1 MPLINQSI
9 MRKIVYLFCFLF
21 VCGLFFTSCKSTLPA
36 RFESFVNSVEKR
48 CDSFSE
54 DDWNKANDKFS
65 KLVDE
70 YKENKS
76 SYNSEQ
82 KKRINASIRKYATVA
97 AKSGIK
103 SVTETVND
111 LMSSVIDWVKGFV
124 DGLGGS
130 GEE

>member
-1 MPLINQSI
+1 
-9 MRKIVYLFCFLF
+9 MRKIVYLFCFL
-21 VCGLFFTSCKSTLPA
+21 CLSGLFFTSCKSTLPA

-65 KLVDE
+65 KLMDE
-70 YKENKS
+70 YKENRS

-82 KKRINASIRKYATVA
+82 KKRINASITKYATVA

-111 LMSSVIDWVKGFV
+111 LMSSVISWVKGFV
-124 DGLGGS
+124 EELGVS
-130 GEE
+130 GED

>member
-1 MPLINQSI
+1 
-9 MRKIVYLFCFLF
+9 MRQIVYLFCVLC
-21 VCGLFFTSCKSTLPA
+21 VSGLFLTSCKSTLPL
-36 RFESFVNSVEKR
+36 RFESFANSVEKR

-65 KLVDE
+65 KLMNE
-70 YKENKS
+70 YKENRS

-82 KKRINASIRKYATVA
+82 KKRINAAIQKYATVA

-103 SVTETVND
+103 SVAETVNEV
-111 LMSSVIDWVKGFV
+111 MSSVISFVKGFV
-124 DGLGGS
+124 DEFAAP